1 MLFVISEMVF
11 VTTIFGMARRHYD
24 ENYQP
29 MNKVKY
35 HIYGARREVVVN
47 YLLWSSQSGSIIV
60 SCCARGSACAAG
72 PSDRCLNETENILI
86 NPYNAQQTNISIL
99 YLSLRDDKQL
109 LDEVF

>member
-35 HIYGARREVVVN
+35 HIYGARRAV
-47 YLLWSSQSGSIIV
+47 LLLSHAVRAAVRVRRTLGPAPQGSI
-60 SCCARGSACAAG
+60 
-72 PSDRCLNETENILI
+72 
-86 NPYNAQQTNISIL
+86 
-99 YLSLRDDKQL
+99 
-109 LDEVF
+109 